1 MNQEMCVVPE
11 DVLMQGYVL
20 ATGADIGYRVGYKRY
35 YFVLTDCLYY
45 FETKESFEAKAT
57 PVGRLPLEIFSI
69 AKNESRG
76 RFQLAIHALH
86 FTHTLTCRYPL
97 SVEFNLDSSESMKA
111 WLEGFDKLVTRS
123 VLPQFVCDNS
133 F

>member
-1 MNQEMCVVPE
+1 MCVVPE

-76 RFQLAIHALH
+76 RFQLAIHA
-86 FTHTLTCRYPL
+86 YPL

>member
-1 MNQEMCVVPE
+1 M
-11 DVLMQGYVL
+11 
-20 ATGADIGYRVGYKRY
+20 
-35 YFVLTDCLYY
+35 
-45 FETKESFEAKAT
+45 
-57 PVGRLPLEIFSI
+57 GRLPLEIFSI
-69 AKNESRG
+69 SKNESRG

-86 FTHTLTCRYPL
+86 SIRFFMGRYPL